1 MGTEAPLFG
10 AIWRNPFVGSE
21 CDVIQ
26 MKKRFHLDDK
36 PEDFLKKKIAKYLL
50 FELSSFEGF
59 NHRRQSSRPIIVSDV
74 RQVEI
79 KVKMNEVSLQP
90 GLEVM
95 IRETSWRIGHA
106 L

>member
-36 PEDFLKKKIAKYLL
+36 PEDFLKKKLQNIYCLNSPVSKDSIIDASLVA
-50 FELSSFEGF
+50 
-59 NHRRQSSRPIIVSDV
+59 QS
-74 RQVEI
+74 
-79 KVKMNEVSLQP
+79 L
-90 GLEVM
+90 
-95 IRETSWRIGHA
+95 
-106 L
+106 